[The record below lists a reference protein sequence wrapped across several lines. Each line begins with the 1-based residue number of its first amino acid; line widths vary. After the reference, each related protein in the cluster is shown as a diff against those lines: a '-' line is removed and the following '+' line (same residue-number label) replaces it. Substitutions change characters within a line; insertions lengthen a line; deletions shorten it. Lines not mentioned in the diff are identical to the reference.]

1 MQKRAHPSFGVMELF
16 RQEPEGLSVT
26 TYPKDQIFYAQGDAA
41 NSVFYINKGK
51 VKVTVFLSLARKP
64 LSQSGG
70 RTNSAAR
77 VR

>member
-41 NSVFYINKGK
+41 NSVFYRR
-51 VKVTVFLSLARKP
+51 F
-64 LSQSGG
+64 
-70 RTNSAAR
+70 
-77 VR
+77 